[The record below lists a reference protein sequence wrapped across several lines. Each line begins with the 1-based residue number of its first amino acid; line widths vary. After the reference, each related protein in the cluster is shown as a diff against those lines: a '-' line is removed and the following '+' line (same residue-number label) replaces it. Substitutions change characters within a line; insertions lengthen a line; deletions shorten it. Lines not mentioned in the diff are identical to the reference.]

1 MKHTTVVA
9 GLEVQVF
16 TTDAFKTSTKPILA
30 LFVLHGR
37 LGSTE
42 SENVRSLI
50 TTVVKAAGEHEGE
63 KDLMIV
69 AFDHRNH
76 GTRLRSKVANLGFEE
91 NDNHASDMYSILA
104 KDVSFL
110 IDFLESYLFPAA
122 ERRVVEWGVAGIS
135 LGGHSAWMVAAA
147 DPRVTLVV
155 PIIGCP
161 DYLGLIEARATALG
175 IAIGPPHFPDS
186 LMKVLKAKALT
197 ALPYRSTAGENPF
210 LGKKVLVLSGGS
222 DPVVPWAA
230 SRAFVE
236 GLEVGP
242 RGSKEVKVFEGVG
255 HAVGQGMVDGLVAF
269 VLGDLA
275 CGRMF

>member
-1 MKHTTVVA
+1 MKQTIVVA
-9 GLEVQVF
+9 GLDVQVY

-42 SENVRSLI
+42 VDYVQNVI
-50 TTVVKAAGEHEGE
+50 TSVLKAAGEHQGE

-76 GTRLRSKVANLGFEE
+76 GTRLRSEVANQSFEQ
-91 NDNHASDMYSILA
+91 NANHAIDMYAIQA
-104 KDVSFL
+104 GTAEDVSFL
-110 IDFLESYLFPAA
+110 IDFLESYLFPVN
-122 ERRVVEWGVAGIS
+122 ERKVVEWGITGIS
-135 LGGHSAWMVAAA
+135 LGGHSTWMVGAA

-161 DYLGLIEARATALG
+161 DYLGLIQPRATALG
-175 IAIGPPHFPDS
+175 VAIGPPHFPDS

-197 ALPYRSTAGENPF
+197 ALPYNSKAPENPF

-222 DPVVPWAA
+222 DPLVPW
-230 SRAFVE
+230 STSQAFVE

-242 RGSKEVKVFEGVG
+242 HGSKEVKVVEGVG
-255 HAVGQGMVDGLVAF
+255 HEVVPPMVDALVAF
-269 VLGDLA
+269 ILA
-275 CGRMF
+275 KL